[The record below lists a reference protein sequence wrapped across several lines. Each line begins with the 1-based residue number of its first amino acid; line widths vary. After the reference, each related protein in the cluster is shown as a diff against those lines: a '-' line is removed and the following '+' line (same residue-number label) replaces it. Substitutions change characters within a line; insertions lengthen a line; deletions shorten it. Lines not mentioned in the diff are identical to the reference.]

1 MSSSDLGSQQ
11 HPPSPFRSLCPS
23 RAAMAGGGDAE
34 EEEETYTTDDAL
46 TWAGFGRFQA
56 LVLAYACVG
65 WVAEAM
71 EVMLLSFVG
80 PSVKAEWGV
89 SGAAEGLVSSVVFAG
104 MLIGACLGGLISDR
118 YGRSTW
124 VEVAACIVFGP
135 MFYPARFLP
144 PNT

>member
-1 MSSSDLGSQQ
+1 
-11 HPPSPFRSLCPS
+11 
-23 RAAMAGGGDAE
+23 
-34 EEEETYTTDDAL
+34 
-46 TWAGFGRFQA
+46 
-56 LVLAYACVG
+56 VLAYACVG

-118 YGRSTW
+118 YGRRYPFIFFFPCSFLIATLQSKY
-124 VEVAACIVFGP
+124 IYFNFG
-135 MFYPARFLP
+135 
-144 PNT
+144 